1 MVPRDDWTSTPGL
14 DAIAA
19 RLRFRHLQLLRAL
32 GEGRSLR
39 RAAEAVGITQP
50 AATKTL
56 QEIERLF
63 GCQLFDRSQRGLV
76 ATSAGEVLLRGARLL
91 LSDLERVRVELQ
103 TLGGGGPSL
112 LRLGA
117 PPALAMNLLPGLV
130 RRLACDGSRQIQIFE
145 RSSPELLELLHAG
158 DLDAVVARFLPDED
172 SALLGPVDAGIVF
185 ERLLDEEMQVA
196 VRPDHRLAGRKV
208 VNLDDLAGERWI
220 LQSGPN
226 LTRRASDALYRQAGL
241 PPPVPVIESD
251 STPSSLRMVEA
262 GAGIS
267 LLPRWGDPSI
277 DAKWQVVW
285 LRLEPRLRLAPV
297 GLFYRRAMSEAPW
310 LAALLRA
317 AREAAAERG

>member
-1 MVPRDDWTSTPGL
+1 MVPRDDWTPAPAP
-14 DAIAA
+14 DAIGA

-76 ATSAGEVLLRGARLL
+76 ATAAGEVLLRGARLL
-91 LSDLERVRVELQ
+91 LADLERIEAELKALTGSAQ
-103 TLGGGGPSL
+103 AV

-117 PPALAMNLLPGLV
+117 PPALAMNLLPALV
-130 RRLACDGSRQIQIFE
+130 RRLACDGRLRVQIRE
-145 RSSPELLELLHAG
+145 HSSPELLERLHAG
-158 DLDAVVARFLPDED
+158 DLDVVVARFLPDEE
-172 SALLGPVDAGIVF
+172 SALLGPTDSGIVF
-185 ERLLDEEMQVA
+185 ERLFDEEMQVA

-208 VNLDDLAGERWI
+208 VTLEDLAGERWI

-226 LTRRASDALYRQAGL
+226 MTRRASDALYRQAGL
-241 PPPVPVIESD
+241 PPPVPAIESD

-262 GAGIS
+262 GVGIS
-267 LLPRWGDPSI
+267 LLPRWGDPSV
-277 DAKWQVVW
+277 DARWQVVW
-285 LRLEPRLRLAPV
+285 LQLEPRLRLAPV
-297 GLFYRRAMSEAPW
+297 GLFYRRAMSDAPW
-310 LAALLRA
+310 LGAVIRA
-317 AREAAAERG
+317 AREASAERG

>member
-1 MVPRDDWTSTPGL
+1 MVPRDDWTSAPGL

-19 RLRFRHLQLLRAL
+19 RLRFRHLQLLQSL

-76 ATSAGEVLLRGARLL
+76 ATAAGEVLLRGARLL
-91 LSDLERVRVELQ
+91 LSDLERVETELRSLASGAQ
-103 TLGGGGPSL
+103 AL

-117 PPALAMNLLPGLV
+117 PPALAMNLVPGIV
-130 RRLACDGSRQIQIFE
+130 RRLGQDE
-145 RSSPELLELLHAG
+145 RLRVRIREGSSPELIERLHAG
-158 DLDAVVARFLPDED
+158 DLDAVVARFLLDED
-172 SALLGPVDAGIVF
+172 SALLGPADSGIVF
-185 ERLLDEEMQVA
+185 DWLFDEEMQVA
-196 VRPDHRLAGRKV
+196 VRPDHRLANRKV
-208 VNLDDLAGERWI
+208 VGLAELAGERWI
-220 LQSGPN
+220 LQSGPTM
-226 LTRRASDALYRQAGL
+226 TRRACDALYRQEGV

-262 GAGIS
+262 GVGIS
-267 LLPRWGDPSI
+267 LLPRWGDSSI

-297 GLFYRRAMSEAPW
+297 GLFYRRAMADAPW
-310 LAALLRA
+310 VGALLRA
-317 AREAAAERG
+317 ARDSAAERA